1 MAELVEA
8 GKVRWV
14 GESNFDLQLLERC
27 ERIRHV
33 DSSKDLRS
41 GTGLGN
47 RARIGLPVV
56 SGRGEQ

>member
-47 RARIGLPVV
+47 RVG
-56 SGRGEQ
+56 